1 MQAIF
6 HSLGI
11 TDIWQLIA
19 ATMVFLLLPGPGT
32 FCVLTCAAAS
42 WRRRGSCWAT
52 SC

>member
-1 MQAIF
+1 MQALF

-32 FCVLTCAAAS
+32 FCVLT
-42 WRRRGSCWAT
+42 WRTRYDT
-52 SC
+52 SSFPTE